1 MKTVKLN
8 EEIIYKM
15 KVIQTKMYVDHK
27 LKLKTYNDVIEYLY
41 NCFLEIDKK
50 TEEKII
56 ENAKEYF
63 IDKSKK

>member
-1 MKTVKLN
+1 MKTVKLT
-8 EEIIYKM
+8 EDIIYKM
-15 KVIQTKMYVDHK
+15 KVIQTNMYVDYK

-56 ENAKEYF
+56 ENAKEL
-63 IDKSKK
+63 KK

>member
-15 KVIQTKMYVDHK
+15 KVIQTNMYVDHK

-56 ENAKEYF
+56 ENAKEKC
-63 IDKSKK
+63 I

>member
-8 EEIIYKM
+8 EEIIYTM
-15 KVIQTKMYVDHK
+15 KSIQTNMYEVHK

-41 NCFLEIDKK
+41 NCFLEIDQK

-63 IDKSKK
+63 KDKSKK